1 MSDIWLTTM
10 STNLEAVIN
19 PLIAA
24 CEDGYRPEELH
35 VLDNPGVGD
44 QFDAITSMMERV
56 VLEYGGPDPEL
67 HVTELEEETDFE
79 GIVEHF
85 RTPIARIT
93 DEGGTVAVDVTPGR
107 KFMSAIAFQAGI
119 QFEADHVYYLYVS
132 NNRFYGRLYPDVP
145 RPVVDLVDFQEVFQ

>member
-1 MSDIWLTTM
+1 M
-10 STNLEAVIN
+10 STNLEAVLN

-24 CEDGYRPEELH
+24 CEDGYTPEELH
-35 VLDNPGVGD
+35 VLDNPGVD
-44 QFDAITSMMERV
+44 DEFEDIISMMEHV
-56 VLEYGGPDPEL
+56 VVEYGGDEPEL
-67 HVTELEEETDFE
+67 FITSLDSETDFQ

-85 RTPIARIT
+85 REPMQRIK
-93 DEGGTVAVDVTPGR
+93 DEDGTAAVDVTPGR

-145 RPVVDLVDFQEVFQ
+145 NPVVELVDFQEVF